1 MNNIHFSLIKVSGYR
16 GRNFTLKMNPRGQ
29 HTIFIMDG
37 NTGKTTTIEL
47 LRWCFKYPQSQCI
60 NNFSHTWFNH
70 AYVLDESKNSPQHC
84 EILIRFSAFDE
95 KGKDHLYQFTRS
107 VDGISDLEHKPNSDI
122 IREVY
127 DTLEIDQGKNV
138 LTGNAVFDFLK
149 DELRFKECADFFCFD
164 GEKARELMQLSSNS
178 EKVGDLLFLVNQRA
192 THPRIEE
199 YKEKLNGL
207 KNRLLEEANAKV
219 SDKALEILIGRLRTA
234 IEDLRQAEKEG
245 NSIKVEMAAN
255 SLALKSQQ
263 DRFNELENKITQ
275 AKADEIVQKLRF
287 DDDLK
292 TKTAEIARKRSAIYA
307 FASQWY
313 SADIG
318 LINQL
323 KTQVREKGNLPEPFR
338 KNLISNCLTIGKC
351 EICGRLLDESSRKHI
366 LALESVVADPDVH
379 TFLQKT
385 LDPRANVLDT
395 EKEYKEIKNLID
407 ECKRIQN
414 QIDSIKLTKEDSQLF
429 TERELV
435 QKDIALIMTNNAN
448 LQSKL
453 NERNSWIID
462 LKQQVTELQSKNS
475 TLKENKV
482 IIDRI
487 DESISKVEAAG
498 ETIKSKTIDI
508 ISGVISEGVSSILGP
523 KFSAKL
529 SVKEGLVLG
538 EDGHYGRERGGYSGR
553 LILSYCFAE
562 AMTLIDPIIVDTPS
576 GNVGS
581 HREKLARHLVAN
593 HQQIILLCLP
603 TEINDFGPFIS
614 SNPIKIVNEEGVT
627 NEA

>member
-1 MNNIHFSLIKVSGYR
+1 MKNIHFSLIKVSGYR
-16 GRNFTLKMNPRGQ
+16 GRYFTLKMNPRGQ
-29 HTIFIMDG
+29 HTIFVMDG

-47 LRWCFKYPQSQCI
+47 MRWCFKYPQSRCI
-60 NNFSHTWFNH
+60 DNFSHTWFYP

-95 KGKDHLYQFTRS
+95 KNKEHFYQFTRS
-107 VDGISDLEHKPNSDI
+107 VDGISDLEHKPTSDI

-127 DTLEIDQGKNV
+127 DTLEIDQGKEI
-138 LTGNAVFDFLK
+138 LTGDAVFEFLK

-234 IEDLRQAEKEG
+234 IEDLRQLEKERDA
-245 NSIKVEMAAN
+245 IKIEMAAN
-255 SLALKSQQ
+255 SLALKNQQ

-275 AKADEIVQKLRF
+275 AKADEIVGKIRLE
-287 DDDLK
+287 DDLAA
-292 TKTAEIARKRSAIYA
+292 KTAEIAQKRSTIYA
-307 FASQWY
+307 LASQWY
-313 SADIG
+313 NADTG
-318 LINQL
+318 SINQL
-323 KTQVREKGNLPEPFR
+323 KTIVREKGNLPEPYR
-338 KNLISNCLTIGKC
+338 KNLISNCLTSGKC
-351 EICGRLLDESSRKHI
+351 EICGRLLDEPSRKHI
-366 LALESVVADPDVH
+366 VALESVVADPDVH
-379 TFLQKT
+379 TFLSKT
-385 LDPRANVLDT
+385 LDSRTNVLDT
-395 EKEYKEIKNLID
+395 EKEYKEIKTLID
-407 ECKRIQN
+407 DCRRIQN
-414 QIDSIKLTKEDSQLF
+414 QISGIKLTTEDSQLF
-429 TERELV
+429 IERELV
-435 QKDIALIMTNNAN
+435 QKDISIIMTNNAN

-453 NERNSWIID
+453 NEHNSWISE
-462 LKQQVTELQSKNS
+462 LKQQVAELQSKNS
-475 TLKENKV
+475 TLKENKI

-487 DESISKVEAAG
+487 DESIGKVEAVG

-538 EDGHYGRERGGYSGR
+538 EDGHFGRERGGYSGR

-576 GNVGS
+576 GNIGS
-581 HREKLARHLVAN
+581 HREKLAKHLVAN
-593 HQQIILLCLP
+593 HQQIVLLCLP

-614 SNPIKIVNEEGVT
+614 SNPIKIVNEEGT
-627 NEA
+627 TDEA